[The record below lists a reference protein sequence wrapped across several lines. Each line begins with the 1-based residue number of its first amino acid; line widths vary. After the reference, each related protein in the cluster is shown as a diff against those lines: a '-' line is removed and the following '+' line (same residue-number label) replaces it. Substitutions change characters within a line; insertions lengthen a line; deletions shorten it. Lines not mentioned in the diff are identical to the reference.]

1 MRKGFYHCKEVVFCR
16 LQRRR
21 EKQSEVCFMKST
33 EELMS
38 LLQNLD
44 IEEFKKSDSFSGIST
59 AVYLNELLK
68 DHSLTAKDIIIRL
81 NMERSY
87 TYQLLKG
94 RRQPTRNFI
103 IRIAILCQLSVDETQ
118 KLLTIGSRPILYPR
132 NRFDAAVLYC
142 LQHQLKEEELNEL
155 LNDIGENSLC

>member
-1 MRKGFYHCKEVVFCR
+1 MRKGFYHCKEVVFYR

-33 EELMS
+33 EELMG

-59 AVYLNELLK
+59 AAYLNELLK

-118 KLLTIGSRPILYPR
+118 KLLTIGRRPILYPR

>member
-1 MRKGFYHCKEVVFCR
+1 MRKGFYHCKEVVFYR